1 MSAAAWLASLVPAAI
16 AFALISL
23 ARRSPWTARLADHPN
38 ARSLHA
44 DPTPRIG
51 GIGIVAAVMP
61 FALLHAHAALGAV
74 FACAFALALLS
85 LADDVRSLPIEVR
98 LPGHAT
104 AALVAVLAMMQP
116 PFAALPWG
124 GVGAAIAVCA
134 IAWFTNLFNFMD
146 GSDGLAGGMAA
157 IGFAVFAIAAAPH
170 DAALALVCVAT
181 ASASSGFLAHN
192 FPPARVFLGDCGS
205 IPLGFLA
212 GALGLYGAGIGAWPW
227 WFAPLVFSP
236 FVVDAT
242 ATLLARIARGARF
255 WTAHREHAYQRLV
268 LSGWSR
274 RQLVALEYGLMVAC
288 GASALA
294 ARAEGAEVQCAII
307 FVWATIYMLLAVA
320 VYMRTRTPRKP
331 S

>member
-1 MSAAAWLASLVPAAI
+1 MSGAAWLAILVPGAI
-16 AFALISL
+16 AFALIAL

-44 DPTPRIG
+44 EPTPRVG
-51 GIGIVAAVMP
+51 GVGIVAAVAP
-61 FALLHAHAALGAV
+61 FALVHAHAALGPV
-74 FACAFALALLS
+74 FACALALAVLS
-85 LADDVRSLPIEVR
+85 LADDLRSLPIEVR

-116 PFAALPWG
+116 PFAPLPWG

-157 IGFAVFAIAAAPH
+157 IGFAAYAIAAGSQDPS
-170 DAALALVCVAT
+170 LALLCAAV
-181 ASASSGFLAHN
+181 ASASVGFLAHN

-212 GALGLYGAGIGAWPW
+212 GALGLYGAGIGAWTW
-227 WFAPLVFSP
+227 WFPLLVFSP
-236 FVVDAT
+236 FAVDAT
-242 ATLLARIARGARF
+242 VTLLVRIARRERF

-274 RQLVALEYGLMVAC
+274 RQLVALEYGLMAAC
-288 GASALA
+288 ATSALV
-294 ARAEGAEVQCAII
+294 ARGEDAEVQCAII